1 MSYVTRV
8 ETHFIK
14 KSDPFYEW
22 ASNEFLLS
30 RNLYNRTLYIYRQAF
45 TGKHENISEFVDII
59 KDERFVKKF
68 DVRKRMAALNDYD
81 YRAMHK
87 SHSANQVIIQVD
99 TIWKAW
105 FKALNAYKKNPS
117 KFTGRPKMPKY
128 KKEGV
133 PNILIYEQDDA
144 RIQKDGS
151 INISKTVKIPVFTKV
166 TKIQEVRLIPS
177 NNHIKVEIVYRKE
190 VDDKGLNKDNAL
202 GIDLGVNNLMAVTSN
217 EGSISILVN
226 GRPLKAINHYY
237 NKKKAHYTSI
247 LNKHGKKF
255 SKRLK
260 SLGAKRM
267 MKIKDYLHK
276 ASRRVVDMM
285 IDNNI
290 GTCVIGHNKD
300 WKQKV
305 NMGKKGNQNFVQ
317 IPFATAIDMLKYK
330 LEDVGGELI
339 EVNEAYTS
347 KCSFLDNIKI
357 GKHKDNEYGGIRGI
371 EIDGHKHRGLYRSVT
386 RGLINS
392 DINGSL
398 NIIKL
403 GTGKSFSVKS
413 NVFNPKKIDIK
424 VKPNPSLDR

>member
-8 ETHFIK
+8 ETHFIR
-14 KSDPFYEW
+14 KSDPFYDW
-22 ASNEFLLS
+22 ASEEFLKS
-30 RNLYNRTLYIYRQAF
+30 RNLYNKTLYIYRQAF
-45 TGKHENISEFVDII
+45 TGKHENIPDYIDII
-59 KDERFVKKF
+59 KDEKFVGKF
-68 DVRKRMAALNDYD
+68 DMFTRMAKLNDND

-87 SHSANQVIIQVD
+87 NHSANQVIAQVD

-133 PNILIYEQDDA
+133 PNILIYDQTDA
-144 RIQKDGS
+144 RLQKDGS

-202 GIDLGVNNLMAVTSN
+202 GIDLGLNNLMAVTSN
-217 EGSISILVN
+217 EGSISSLVN

-260 SLGAKRM
+260 KLEAKRM

-290 GTCVIGHNKD
+290 GTCVFGHNKG
-300 WKQKV
+300 WKQEINLGKV
-305 NMGKKGNQNFVQ
+305 INQNFVQ
-317 IPFATAIDMLKYK
+317 IPFNNLIQMIQYK
-330 LEDVGGELI
+330 IEDIGGEFI
-339 EVNEAYTS
+339 VKNEAYSS
-347 KCSFLDNIKI
+347 KCSFLDDEKI
-357 GKHKDNEYGGIRGI
+357 GKKKNYAGKRT
-371 EIDGHKHRGLYRSVT
+371 KRGLFVT
-386 RGLINS
+386 GNKKAINA

-398 NIIKL
+398 NIIRL

-413 NVFNPKKIDIK
+413 NVFNPTKIDVN
-424 VKPNPSLDR
+424 VKLSPAMDK

>member
-8 ETHFIK
+8 ETHFIR
-14 KSDPFYEW
+14 KSDPFYDW
-22 ASNEFLLS
+22 ASEEFLKS
-30 RNLYNRTLYIYRQAF
+30 RNLYNKTLYIYRQAF
-45 TGKHENISEFVDII
+45 TGKHENIPEFVDII
-59 KDERFVKKF
+59 KNDRFVGKF
-68 DVRKRMAALNDYD
+68 DVRKRMGELNDSD

-87 SHSANQVIIQVD
+87 SHSANQVIAQVD
-99 TIWKAW
+99 TNWKAW
-105 FKALNAYKKNPS
+105 FKALTAYKKNPS
-117 KFTGRPKMPKY
+117 NFTGRPKMPKY

-133 PNILIYEQDDA
+133 PNILIYDQDDA
-144 RIQKDGS
+144 RLQNDGS

-190 VDDKGLNKDNAL
+190 VDDKGLDKDNVL
-202 GIDLGVNNLMAVTSN
+202 GIDLGLNNLMAVTSN
-217 EGSISILVN
+217 EGSISSLVN

-260 SLGAKRM
+260 RLEAKRM

-290 GTCVIGHNKD
+290 GTCVFGHNKG
-300 WKQKV
+300 WKQEINLGKV
-305 NMGKKGNQNFVQ
+305 TNQNFVQ
-317 IPFATAIDMLKYK
+317 IPFNNLIQMVQYK
-330 LEDVGGELI
+330 IEDIGGEFI
-339 EVNEAYTS
+339 VKNEAYSS
-347 KCSFLDNIKI
+347 KCSFLDDEKI
-357 GKHKDNEYGGIRGI
+357 GKKKNYAGKRT
-371 EIDGHKHRGLYRSVT
+371 KRGLFVT
-386 RGLINS
+386 GNKKAINA

-413 NVFNPKKIDIK
+413 NVFNPTKIDVN
-424 VKPNPSLDR
+424 VKLSPAMDK

>member
-45 TGKHENISEFVDII
+45 TGKHENISEFTDII
-59 KDERFVKKF
+59 KNERFVKKF
-68 DVRKRMAALNDYD
+68 DIQKRMAKLNDKD

-87 SHSANQVIIQVD
+87 NHSANQVIVQVD
-99 TIWKAW
+99 TIWNSW
-105 FKALNAYKKNPS
+105 FKALKSYTKNPS

-133 PNILIYEQDDA
+133 PNILIYDDA
-144 RIQKDGS
+144 RLQEDGS
-151 INISKTVKIPVFTKV
+151 INISKTVKIPVFTKII
-166 TKIQEVRLIPS
+166 KLQEVRLIPS

-217 EGSISILVN
+217 EGSISSLVN

-260 SLGAKRM
+260 RLEAKRM

-290 GTCVIGHNKD
+290 GTCVFGHNKG
-300 WKQKV
+300 WKQEINLGKV
-305 NMGKKGNQNFVQ
+305 TNQNFVQ
-317 IPFATAIDMLKYK
+317 IPFNNLIQMVQYK
-330 LEDVGGELI
+330 IEDIGGEFI
-339 EVNEAYTS
+339 IKNEAYSS
-347 KCSFLDNIKI
+347 KCSFLDNEKI
-357 GKHKDNEYGGIRGI
+357 EKKKNYAGKRTK
-371 EIDGHKHRGLYRSVT
+371 RGLFVT
-386 RGLINS
+386 GNKKAINA

-403 GTGKSFSVKS
+403 GTGESFSVNT
-413 NVFNPKKIDIK
+413 NVFNPTKIDVNAK
-424 VKPNPSLDR
+424 LSPVMDK

>member
-14 KSDPFYEW
+14 KSDPFYDW
-22 ASNEFLLS
+22 ASEEFLKS

-45 TGKHENISEFVDII
+45 TGKHENIPDFIDII
-59 KDERFVKKF
+59 KDERFVGKF
-68 DVRKRMAALNDYD
+68 DIQKRMAKLNDFD

-87 SHSANQVIIQVD
+87 NHSANQVIVQVD

-133 PNILIYEQDDA
+133 PNILIYDDA
-144 RIQKDGS
+144 RLQEDGS
-151 INISKTVKIPVFTKV
+151 INISKTVKIPVFTKI
-166 TKIQEVRLIPS
+166 TKLQEVRLIPS
-177 NNHIKVEIVYRKE
+177 NNHIKVEIVYRKD
-190 VDDKGLNKDNAL
+190 VDDKGLDKDNAL

-260 SLGAKRM
+260 RLEAKRM

-285 IDNNI
+285 IVNDI
-290 GTCVIGHNKD
+290 GTCVFGHNKG
-300 WKQKV
+300 WKQEINLGKV
-305 NMGKKGNQNFVQ
+305 TNQNFVQ
-317 IPFATAIDMLKYK
+317 IPFNNLIQMVQYK
-330 LEDVGGELI
+330 IEDIGGEFI
-339 EVNEAYTS
+339 VKNEAYSS
-347 KCSFLDNIKI
+347 KCSFLDDEKI
-357 GKHKDNEYGGIRGI
+357 GKKKNYAGKRT
-371 EIDGHKHRGLYRSVT
+371 KRGLFVT
-386 RGLINS
+386 GDKKAINA

-413 NVFNPKKIDIK
+413 NVFNPTKIDVN
-424 VKPNPSLDR
+424 VKLSPAMDK

>member
-1 MSYVTRV
+1 MSFVTRV

-22 ASNEFLLS
+22 ASEEFLKS
-30 RNLYNRTLYIYRQAF
+30 RNLYNKTLYIYRQTF
-45 TGKHENISEFVDII
+45 TGKHENIPEYADII
-59 KDERFVKKF
+59 KDERFVGKF
-68 DVRKRMAALNDYD
+68 DIQKRMAKLNDSD

-87 SHSANQVIIQVD
+87 NHSANQVIVQVD

-105 FKALNAYKKNPS
+105 FKSLNAYKKNPS

-133 PNILIYEQDDA
+133 PNILIYDQTDA
-144 RIQKDGS
+144 RLQKDGS
-151 INISKTVKIPVFTKV
+151 INISKTVKIPVFTEV

-190 VDDKGLNKDNAL
+190 IDDKGLNKDNAL
-202 GIDLGVNNLMAVTSN
+202 GIDLGLNNLMAVTSN
-217 EGSISILVN
+217 EGSISSLVN

-260 SLGAKRM
+260 RLEAKRM

-285 IDNNI
+285 IDNDI
-290 GTCVIGHNKD
+290 GTCVFGHNKG
-300 WKQKV
+300 WKQEINLGKV
-305 NMGKKGNQNFVQ
+305 TNQNFVQ
-317 IPFATAIDMLKYK
+317 IPFNNLIQMIQYK
-330 LEDVGGELI
+330 IEDIGGEFI
-339 EVNEAYTS
+339 VKNEAYSS
-347 KCSFLDNIKI
+347 KCSFLDDEKI
-357 GKHKDNEYGGIRGI
+357 GKKKNYAGKRT
-371 EIDGHKHRGLYRSVT
+371 KRGLFVT
-386 RGLINS
+386 GNKKAINA

-413 NVFNPKKIDIK
+413 NVFNPTKIDVN
-424 VKPNPSLDR
+424 VKLSPAMDK

>member
-1 MSYVTRV
+1 MSFVTRV

-30 RNLYNRTLYIYRQAF
+30 RNLYNKTLYIYRQAF
-45 TGKHENISEFVDII
+45 TGKHENIPEYADII
-59 KDERFVKKF
+59 KDEKFVGKF
-68 DVRKRMAALNDYD
+68 DMITRMTKLNDID

-87 SHSANQVIIQVD
+87 NHSAQHVIGQVD

-133 PNILIYEQDDA
+133 PNMLVYDQLDA
-144 RIQKDGS
+144 RLQKDGS
-151 INISKTVKIPVFTKV
+151 INISKSVKIPIFTKV

-202 GIDLGVNNLMAVTSN
+202 GIDLGLNNLMAVTSN
-217 EGSISILVN
+217 EGSISSLVN

-260 SLGAKRM
+260 RLEAKRM

-290 GTCVIGHNKD
+290 GTCVFGHNKG
-300 WKQKV
+300 WKQEINLGKV
-305 NMGKKGNQNFVQ
+305 TNQNFVQ
-317 IPFATAIDMLKYK
+317 IPFNNLIQMVQYK
-330 LEDVGGELI
+330 IEDIGGEI
-339 EVNEAYTS
+339 IVKNEAYSS
-347 KCSFLDNIKI
+347 KCSFLDDEKI
-357 GKHKDNEYGGIRGI
+357 GKKKNYAGKRT
-371 EIDGHKHRGLYRSVT
+371 KRGLFVT
-386 RGLINS
+386 GNKKAINA

-413 NVFNPKKIDIK
+413 NVFNPKKIDVN
-424 VKPNPSLDR
+424 VKLSPAMDK

>member
-14 KSDPFYEW
+14 KSDPFYDW
-22 ASNEFLLS
+22 ASEEFLKS
-30 RNLYNRTLYIYRQAF
+30 RNLYNKTLYIYRQAF
-45 TGKHENISEFVDII
+45 TGKHENIPDFIDII
-59 KDERFVKKF
+59 KDERFVGKF
-68 DVRKRMAALNDYD
+68 DVKKRMGELNDSD

-87 SHSANQVIIQVD
+87 NHSAQQVIAQVD

-133 PNILIYEQDDA
+133 LNILIYDDA
-144 RIQKDGS
+144 SLQKDGS

-190 VDDKGLNKDNAL
+190 VDDKGLNKDNVL
-202 GIDLGVNNLMAVTSN
+202 GVDLGLNNLMAVTSN
-217 EGSISILVN
+217 EGSISSLVN

-260 SLGAKRM
+260 RLEAKRM

-290 GTCVIGHNKD
+290 GTCVFGHNKG
-300 WKQKV
+300 WKQEINLGKV
-305 NMGKKGNQNFVQ
+305 TNQNFVQ
-317 IPFATAIDMLKYK
+317 IPFNNLIQMVQYK
-330 LEDVGGELI
+330 IEDIGGEFI
-339 EVNEAYTS
+339 VKNEAYSLSLCLPILILS
-347 KCSFLDNIKI
+347 KNEHLEEYASFLTMSMEEK
-357 GKHKDNEYGGIRGI
+357 E
-371 EIDGHKHRGLYRSVT
+371 ELS
-386 RGLINS
+386 
-392 DINGSL
+392 
-398 NIIKL
+398 
-403 GTGKSFSVKS
+403 
-413 NVFNPKKIDIK
+413 
-424 VKPNPSLDR
+424 

>member
-8 ETHFIK
+8 ETHFIR
-14 KSDPFYEW
+14 KSDPFYDW
-22 ASNEFLLS
+22 ASEEFLKS
-30 RNLYNRTLYIYRQAF
+30 RNLYNKTLYIYRQAF
-45 TGKHENISEFVDII
+45 TGKHENIPEFVDII
-59 KDERFVKKF
+59 KNERFVKKF
-68 DVRKRMAALNDYD
+68 DIQKRMAKLNDSD

-87 SHSANQVIIQVD
+87 NHSANQVIVQVD
-99 TIWKAW
+99 TIWNSW
-105 FKALNAYKKNPS
+105 FKALKSYTKNPS

-133 PNILIYEQDDA
+133 PNILIYDQTDA
-144 RIQKDGS
+144 RLQKDGS
-151 INISKTVKIPVFTKV
+151 INISKTVKIPVFTKI
-166 TKIQEVRLIPS
+166 TKLQEVRLIPS

-202 GIDLGVNNLMAVTSN
+202 GIDLGLNNLMAVTSN
-217 EGSISILVN
+217 EGSISSLVN

-260 SLGAKRM
+260 RLEAKRM

-290 GTCVIGHNKD
+290 GTCVFGHNKG
-300 WKQKV
+300 WKQEINLGKV
-305 NMGKKGNQNFVQ
+305 TNQNFVQ
-317 IPFATAIDMLKYK
+317 IPFNNLIQMVQYK
-330 LEDVGGELI
+330 IEDIGGEFI
-339 EVNEAYTS
+339 VKNEAYSS
-347 KCSFLDNIKI
+347 KCSFLDDEKI
-357 GKHKDNEYGGIRGI
+357 GKKKNYAGKRT
-371 EIDGHKHRGLYRSVT
+371 KRGLFVT
-386 RGLINS
+386 GDKKAINA

-413 NVFNPKKIDIK
+413 NVFNPTKIDVN
-424 VKPNPSLDR
+424 VKLSPAMDK

>member
-45 TGKHENISEFVDII
+45 TGKHENIPDFIDII
-59 KDERFVKKF
+59 KDERFVGKF
-68 DVRKRMAALNDYD
+68 EVRKRMGELNDSD

-87 SHSANQVIIQVD
+87 SHSANQVIAQVD

-105 FKALNAYKKNPS
+105 FKALNAYKKNTS

-133 PNILIYEQDDA
+133 PNILIYDDA
-144 RIQKDGS
+144 KLQNDGS

-166 TKIQEVRLIPS
+166 SKIQEVRLIPS
-177 NNHIKVEIVYRKE
+177 NNHIKVEIVYHKE

-202 GIDLGVNNLMAVTSN
+202 GIDLGLNNLMAVTSN
-217 EGSISILVN
+217 EGSISSLVN

-260 SLGAKRM
+260 RLEAKRM

-285 IDNNI
+285 IDNDI
-290 GTCVIGHNKD
+290 GTCVFGHNKG
-300 WKQKV
+300 WKQEINLGKV
-305 NMGKKGNQNFVQ
+305 TNQNFVQ
-317 IPFATAIDMLKYK
+317 IPFNNLIQMVQYK
-330 LEDVGGELI
+330 IEDIGGEFI
-339 EVNEAYTS
+339 VKNEAYSS
-347 KCSFLDNIKI
+347 KCSFLDDEKI
-357 GKHKDNEYGGIRGI
+357 GKKKNYAGKRT
-371 EIDGHKHRGLYRSVT
+371 KRGLFVT
-386 RGLINS
+386 GNKKAINA

-413 NVFNPKKIDIK
+413 NVFNPTKIDVN
-424 VKPNPSLDR
+424 VKLSPAMDK

>member
-1 MSYVTRV
+1 MSFVTRV
-8 ETHFIK
+8 ETHFIR
-14 KSDPFYEW
+14 KSDPFYDW

-45 TGKHENISEFVDII
+45 TGKHENIPEYSDII
-59 KDERFVKKF
+59 KNERFVGKF
-68 DVRKRMAALNDYD
+68 EVRKRMSKLNDID
-81 YRAMHK
+81 YRAIHK
-87 SHSANQVIIQVD
+87 SHSANQVIAQVD

-133 PNILIYEQDDA
+133 PNILIYDKDDA
-144 RIQKDGS
+144 RLQKDGS

-166 TKIQEVRLIPS
+166 TKLQEVRLIPS

-202 GIDLGVNNLMAVTSN
+202 GIDLGLNNLMAVTSN
-217 EGSISILVN
+217 EGSISSLVN

-260 SLGAKRM
+260 RLEAKRM

-276 ASRRVVDMM
+276 ASRRVVEMM
-285 IDNNI
+285 IDNDI
-290 GTCVIGHNKD
+290 GTCVFGHNKG
-300 WKQKV
+300 WKQEINLGKV
-305 NMGKKGNQNFVQ
+305 TNQNFVQ
-317 IPFATAIDMLKYK
+317 IPFNNLIQMVQYK
-330 LEDVGGELI
+330 IEDIGGEFI
-339 EVNEAYTS
+339 VKNEAYSS
-347 KCSFLDNIKI
+347 KCSFLDDEKI
-357 GKHKDNEYGGIRGI
+357 GKKKNYAGKRT
-371 EIDGHKHRGLYRSVT
+371 KRGLFVT
-386 RGLINS
+386 GNKKAINA

-413 NVFNPKKIDIK
+413 NVFNPTKIDVN
-424 VKPNPSLDR
+424 VKLSPAMDK

>member
-14 KSDPFYEW
+14 KSDPFYDW
-22 ASNEFLLS
+22 ASEEFLKS

-45 TGKHENISEFVDII
+45 TGKHENIPDFIDII
-59 KDERFVKKF
+59 KDERFVGKF
-68 DVRKRMAALNDYD
+68 EVRKRMGELNDSD
-81 YRAMHK
+81 YRAIHK
-87 SHSANQVIIQVD
+87 SHSANQVIAQVD

-105 FKALNAYKKNPS
+105 FKALNAYKKIPS

-133 PNILIYEQDDA
+133 PNILIYDDTSL
-144 RIQKDGS
+144 QKDGS

-166 TKIQEVRLIPS
+166 IKIQEVRLIPS
-177 NNHIKVEIVYRKE
+177 NNHVKVEIVYRKE

-202 GIDLGVNNLMAVTSN
+202 GIDLGLNNLMAVTSN
-217 EGSISILVN
+217 EGSISSLVN

-260 SLGAKRM
+260 RLEAKRM

-290 GTCVIGHNKD
+290 GTCVFGHNKG
-300 WKQKV
+300 WKQEINLGKV
-305 NMGKKGNQNFVQ
+305 TNQNFVQ
-317 IPFATAIDMLKYK
+317 IPFNNLIQMVQYK
-330 LEDVGGELI
+330 IEDIGGEFI
-339 EVNEAYTS
+339 VKNEAYSS
-347 KCSFLDNIKI
+347 KCSFLDDEKI
-357 GKHKDNEYGGIRGI
+357 GKKKNYAGKRT
-371 EIDGHKHRGLYRSVT
+371 KRGLFVT
-386 RGLINS
+386 GNKKAINA

-413 NVFNPKKIDIK
+413 NVFNPTKINVN
-424 VKPNPSLDR
+424 VKLSPAMDK

>member
-1 MSYVTRV
+1 MDFVTRV

-30 RNLYNRTLYIYRQAF
+30 RNLYNRVLYIYRQAF
-45 TGKHENISEFVDII
+45 TGKHENIPEYADII
-59 KDERFVKKF
+59 KDERFVGKF
-68 DVRKRMAALNDYD
+68 DMQKRMAKLNDSD

-87 SHSANQVIIQVD
+87 NHSAQKVIAQVD
-99 TIWKAW
+99 TNWKSW
-105 FKALNAYKKNPS
+105 LSSLKEYKKGNTGH
-117 KFTGRPKMPKY
+117 TGRPKMPKY
-128 KKEGV
+128 KKEGI
-133 PNILIYEQDDA
+133 PNMLVYDKEDA
-144 RIQKDGS
+144 KLQKDGS
-151 INISKTVKIPVFTKV
+151 INISKTVKIPVFTKI
-166 TKIQEVRLIPS
+166 TKLQEVRLIPS

-202 GIDLGVNNLMAVTSN
+202 GIDLGLNNLMAVTSN
-217 EGSISILVN
+217 EGSISSLVN

-237 NKKKAHYTSI
+237 NKKMAHYTSI

-260 SLGAKRM
+260 RLEAKRM

-290 GTCVIGHNKD
+290 GTCVIGYNKK
-300 WKQKV
+300 WKQEINLGKV
-305 NMGKKGNQNFVQ
+305 NNQNFVQ
-317 IPFATAIDMLKYK
+317 IPFNNLIQMVQYK
-330 LEDVGGELI
+330 IEDIGGEFI
-339 EVNEAYTS
+339 VKNEAYSS
-347 KCSFLDNIKI
+347 KCSFLDNEKI
-357 GKHKDNEYGGIRGI
+357 GKKKNYAGKRT
-371 EIDGHKHRGLYRSVT
+371 KRGLFVT
-386 RGLINS
+386 GNKKAINA

-424 VKPNPSLDR
+424 VKPNPSQDR

>member
-8 ETHFIK
+8 ETHFIR
-14 KSDPFYEW
+14 KSDPFYDW
-22 ASNEFLLS
+22 ASEEFLKS

-45 TGKHENISEFVDII
+45 TGKHENISEFADII
-59 KDERFVKKF
+59 KDERFVGKF
-68 DVRKRMAALNDYD
+68 EVRKRMAKLNDND

-87 SHSANQVIIQVD
+87 NHSANQVIAQVD
-99 TIWKAW
+99 TIWQAW
-105 FKALNAYKKNPS
+105 FKALKSYTKNPS

-151 INISKTVKIPVFTKV
+151 INISKTVKIPVFTKI
-166 TKIQEVRLIPS
+166 TKLQEVRLIPS

-202 GIDLGVNNLMAVTSN
+202 GIDLGLNNLMAVTSN
-217 EGSISILVN
+217 EGSISSLVN

-255 SKRLK
+255 SKRMKRLE
-260 SLGAKRM
+260 AKRM

-276 ASRRVVDMM
+276 ASRRVIDMM

-290 GTCVIGHNKD
+290 GTCVFGHNKG
-300 WKQKV
+300 WKQEINLGKV
-305 NMGKKGNQNFVQ
+305 TNQNFVQ
-317 IPFATAIDMLKYK
+317 IPFNNLIQMVQYK
-330 LEDVGGELI
+330 IEDIGGEFI
-339 EVNEAYTS
+339 IKNEAYSS
-347 KCSFLDNIKI
+347 KCSFLDDEKI
-357 GKHKDNEYGGIRGI
+357 GKKKNYAGKRT
-371 EIDGHKHRGLYRSVT
+371 KRGLFVT
-386 RGLINS
+386 GDKKAINA

-413 NVFNPKKIDIK
+413 NVFNPTKIDVN
-424 VKPNPSLDR
+424 VKLSPAMDK

>member
-1 MSYVTRV
+1 MSFVTRV

-14 KSDPFYEW
+14 KSDPFYDW
-22 ASNEFLLS
+22 ASEEFLLS
-30 RNLYNRTLYIYRQAF
+30 RNLYNKTLYIYRQAF
-45 TGKHENISEFVDII
+45 TGKHENIPDFIDII
-59 KDERFVKKF
+59 KDDRFVGKF
-68 DVRKRMAALNDYD
+68 DIQKRMVKLNDSD

-87 SHSANQVIIQVD
+87 NHSARQVISQVD

-133 PNILIYEQDDA
+133 PNILIYDKEDA
-144 RIQKDGS
+144 RLQEDGS
-151 INISKTVKIPVFTKV
+151 INISKTVKIPVFTKI
-166 TKIQEVRLIPS
+166 TKLQEVRLIPS

-202 GIDLGVNNLMAVTSN
+202 GVDLGLNNLMAVTSN
-217 EGSISILVN
+217 EGSISSLVN

-260 SLGAKRM
+260 RLEAKRM

-290 GTCVIGHNKD
+290 GTCVFGHNKG
-300 WKQKV
+300 WKQEINLGKV
-305 NMGKKGNQNFVQ
+305 TNQNFVQ
-317 IPFATAIDMLKYK
+317 IPFNNLIQMVQYK
-330 LEDVGGELI
+330 IEDIGGEFI
-339 EVNEAYTS
+339 VKNEAYSS
-347 KCSFLDNIKI
+347 KCSFLDDEKI
-357 GKHKDNEYGGIRGI
+357 GKKKNYAGKRT
-371 EIDGHKHRGLYRSVT
+371 KRGLFVT
-386 RGLINS
+386 SNKKAINA

-398 NIIKL
+398 NIIRL
-403 GTGKSFSVKS
+403 GTGKSFPVKS
-413 NVFNPKKIDIK
+413 NVFNPTKIDVN
-424 VKPNPSLDR
+424 VKLSPAMDK

>member
-8 ETHFIK
+8 ETHFIR
-14 KSDPFYEW
+14 KSDPFYDW
-22 ASNEFLLS
+22 ASEEFLKS
-30 RNLYNRTLYIYRQAF
+30 RNLYNKTLYIYRQAF
-45 TGKHENISEFVDII
+45 TGKHENIPEFVDII
-59 KDERFVKKF
+59 KNDRFVGKF
-68 DVRKRMAALNDYD
+68 DVRKRMGELNDSD

-87 SHSANQVIIQVD
+87 SHSANQVIAQVD
-99 TIWKAW
+99 TNWKAW
-105 FKALNAYKKNPS
+105 FKALTAYKKNPS
-117 KFTGRPKMPKY
+117 NFTGRPKMPKY

-133 PNILIYEQDDA
+133 PNILIYDQDDA
-144 RIQKDGS
+144 RLQKDGS

-190 VDDKGLNKDNAL
+190 VDDKGLDKDNVL
-202 GIDLGVNNLMAVTSN
+202 GIDLGLNNLMAVTSN
-217 EGSISILVN
+217 EGSISSLVN

-260 SLGAKRM
+260 RLEAKRM

-290 GTCVIGHNKD
+290 GTCVLGHNKG
-300 WKQKV
+300 WKQEINLGKV
-305 NMGKKGNQNFVQ
+305 TNQNFVQ
-317 IPFATAIDMLKYK
+317 IPFNNLMQMIQYK
-330 LEDVGGELI
+330 IEDIGGEFI
-339 EVNEAYTS
+339 VKNEAYSS
-347 KCSFLDNIKI
+347 KCSFLDDEKI
-357 GKHKDNEYGGIRGI
+357 GKKKNYAGKRT
-371 EIDGHKHRGLYRSVT
+371 KRGLFVT
-386 RGLINS
+386 GNKKAINA

-413 NVFNPKKIDIK
+413 NVFNPTKIDVN
-424 VKPNPSLDR
+424 VKLSPAMDK

>member
-1 MSYVTRV
+1 MSFVTRV

-14 KSDPFYEW
+14 KSDPFYDW

-45 TGKHENISEFVDII
+45 TGKHENIPEYADII
-59 KDERFVKKF
+59 KNERFIGKF
-68 DVRKRMAALNDYD
+68 DMQKRMAKLNDSD

-87 SHSANQVIIQVD
+87 NHSAQKVIAQVD
-99 TIWKAW
+99 TNWKSW
-105 FKALNAYKKNPS
+105 LSSLKEYKKGNTGH
-117 KFTGRPKMPKY
+117 TGRPKMPKY

-133 PNILIYEQDDA
+133 PNILIYDKEDA
-144 RIQKDGS
+144 KLQKDGS
-151 INISKTVKIPVFTKV
+151 INISKTVKIPIFTKI
-166 TKIQEVRLIPS
+166 TKLQEVRLIPS

-190 VDDKGLNKDNAL
+190 IDDKGLNENNAL
-202 GIDLGVNNLMAVTSN
+202 GIDLGLNNLMAVTSN

-260 SLGAKRM
+260 RLEAKRM

-290 GTCVIGHNKD
+290 GTCVIGHNKG
-300 WKQKV
+300 WKQEINLGKV
-305 NMGKKGNQNFVQ
+305 TNQNFVQ
-317 IPFATAIDMLKYK
+317 IPFNNLMQMVRYK
-330 LEDVGGELI
+330 IEDIGGEFI
-339 EVNEAYTS
+339 VKNEAYSS
-347 KCSFLDNIKI
+347 KCSFLDDEKI
-357 GKHKDNEYGGIRGI
+357 GKKKNYAGKRT
-371 EIDGHKHRGLYRSVT
+371 KRGLFVT
-386 RGLINS
+386 GNKKAINA

-413 NVFNPKKIDIK
+413 NVFNPTKIDVN
-424 VKPNPSLDR
+424 VKLSPAMDK

>member
-1 MSYVTRV
+1 MSFVTRV

-14 KSDPFYEW
+14 KTDPFYDW

-45 TGKHENISEFVDII
+45 TGKHENIPEYADII
-59 KDERFVKKF
+59 KNERFVGKF
-68 DVRKRMAALNDYD
+68 EVRKRMGELNDSD

-87 SHSANQVIIQVD
+87 SHSANQVIAQVD

-133 PNILIYEQDDA
+133 PNILIYDKDDA
-144 RIQKDGS
+144 RLQKDGS

-177 NNHIKVEIVYRKE
+177 NNHIKVEIVYHKE
-190 VDDKGLNKDNAL
+190 VDDKGLDKDNAL
-202 GIDLGVNNLMAVTSN
+202 GIDLGLNNLMAVTSN
-217 EGSISILVN
+217 EGSISSLVN

-260 SLGAKRM
+260 RLEAKRM

-290 GTCVIGHNKD
+290 GTCVFGHNKG
-300 WKQKV
+300 WKQEINLGKV
-305 NMGKKGNQNFVQ
+305 TNQNFVQ
-317 IPFATAIDMLKYK
+317 IPFNNLIQMVQYK
-330 LEDVGGELI
+330 IEDIGGEFI
-339 EVNEAYTS
+339 VKNEAYSS
-347 KCSFLDNIKI
+347 KCSFLDDEKI
-357 GKHKDNEYGGIRGI
+357 GKKKNYAGKRT
-371 EIDGHKHRGLYRSVT
+371 KRGLFVT
-386 RGLINS
+386 GNKKAINA

-413 NVFNPKKIDIK
+413 NVFNPKKIDVN
-424 VKPNPSLDR
+424 VKLSPVMDK

>member
-1 MSYVTRV
+1 MSFVTRV

-14 KSDPFYEW
+14 KTDPFYDW

-45 TGKHENISEFVDII
+45 TGKHENIPEFVDII
-59 KDERFVKKF
+59 KNERFVKKF
-68 DVRKRMAALNDYD
+68 DMQKRMAKLNDKD

-87 SHSANQVIIQVD
+87 NHSANQVIVQVD
-99 TIWKAW
+99 NNWKSW
-105 FKALNAYKKNPS
+105 LSSLKEYKKGNTGH
-117 KFTGRPKMPKY
+117 TGRPKMPKY
-128 KKEGV
+128 KKEGI
-133 PNILIYEQDDA
+133 PNMLVYDQTDA
-144 RIQKDGS
+144 RLQKDGS
-151 INISKTVKIPVFTKV
+151 INISKTIKIPVFTKV

-177 NNHIKVEIVYRKE
+177 NNHIKVIIVYRKE
-190 VDDKGLNKDNAL
+190 IDDKGLNKDNAL
-202 GIDLGVNNLMAVTSN
+202 GIDLGLNNLMAVTSN
-217 EGSISILVN
+217 EGSISSLVN

-260 SLGAKRM
+260 RMEAKRM

-330 LEDVGGELI
+330 LEDVGGKLI

-347 KCSFLDNIKI
+347 KCSFLDNVKI
-357 GKHKDNEYGGIRGI
+357 GKHKDDEYGGKRGI
-371 EIDGHKHRGLYRSVT
+371 VIKGHKCRGLYRSVT
-386 RGLINS
+386 KGLINS

-424 VKPNPSLDR
+424 VKPNPSQDR

>member
-14 KSDPFYEW
+14 KSDPFYDW
-22 ASNEFLLS
+22 ASDEFQKS

-45 TGKHENISEFVDII
+45 TGKHENIPEFVDII
-59 KDERFVKKF
+59 KDERFVGKF
-68 DVRKRMAALNDYD
+68 EVRKRMGELNDID

-87 SHSANQVIIQVD
+87 SHSANQVIAQVD

-133 PNILIYEQDDA
+133 PNILIYDDT
-144 RIQKDGS
+144 RLQEDGS
-151 INISKTVKIPVFTKV
+151 INISKSVKIPVFTKV

-177 NNHIKVEIVYRKE
+177 NNNIKVEIVYRKE

-202 GIDLGVNNLMAVTSN
+202 GIDLGLNNLMAVTSN
-217 EGSISILVN
+217 EGSISSLVN

-260 SLGAKRM
+260 KTGS
-267 MKIKDYLHK
+267 K
-276 ASRRVVDMM
+276 AHDE
-285 IDNNI
+285 N
-290 GTCVIGHNKD
+290 
-300 WKQKV
+300 
-305 NMGKKGNQNFVQ
+305 
-317 IPFATAIDMLKYK
+317 
-330 LEDVGGELI
+330 
-339 EVNEAYTS
+339 
-347 KCSFLDNIKI
+347 
-357 GKHKDNEYGGIRGI
+357 
-371 EIDGHKHRGLYRSVT
+371 
-386 RGLINS
+386 
-392 DINGSL
+392 
-398 NIIKL
+398 
-403 GTGKSFSVKS
+403 
-413 NVFNPKKIDIK
+413 
-424 VKPNPSLDR
+424 

>member
-8 ETHFIK
+8 ETHFVK
-14 KSDPFYEW
+14 KSDPFYDW
-22 ASNEFLLS
+22 ASEEFLLS

-45 TGKHENISEFVDII
+45 TGKHENIPDFIDII
-59 KDERFVKKF
+59 KDERFVGKF
-68 DVRKRMAALNDYD
+68 EVRKRMGELNDID

-87 SHSANQVIIQVD
+87 NHSAQQVIAQVD

-105 FKALNAYKKNPS
+105 FKSLNAYKKNPS

-133 PNILIYEQDDA
+133 PNILIYDYLDA
-144 RIQKDGS
+144 KLQKDGS

-202 GIDLGVNNLMAVTSN
+202 GIDLGLNNLMAVTSN
-217 EGSISILVN
+217 EGSISSLVN
-226 GRPLKAINHYY
+226 GRPLKAINNYY

-260 SLGAKRM
+260 RLEAKRM

-290 GTCVIGHNKD
+290 GTCVIGHNKG
-300 WKQKV
+300 WKQEINLGKV
-305 NMGKKGNQNFVQ
+305 TNQNFVQ
-317 IPFATAIDMLKYK
+317 IPFNNLIQMVQYK
-330 LEDVGGELI
+330 IEDIGGEFI
-339 EVNEAYTS
+339 VKNEAYSS
-347 KCSFLDNIKI
+347 KCSFLDDEKI
-357 GKHKDNEYGGIRGI
+357 GKKNNYAGKRT
-371 EIDGHKHRGLYRSVT
+371 KRGLFVT
-386 RGLINS
+386 GNKKAINA

-413 NVFNPKKIDIK
+413 NVFNPTKIDVN
-424 VKPNPSLDR
+424 VKLSPAMDK

>member
-1 MSYVTRV
+1 MSFVTRV

-14 KSDPFYEW
+14 KSDPFYDW
-22 ASNEFLLS
+22 ASEEFLLS
-30 RNLYNRTLYIYRQAF
+30 RNLYNKTLYIYRQAF
-45 TGKHENISEFVDII
+45 TGKHENIPDFIDII
-59 KDERFVKKF
+59 KNERFVGKF
-68 DVRKRMAALNDYD
+68 DVMKRMGKLNDVD

-87 SHSANQVIIQVD
+87 SHSAEKVITQVD

-133 PNILIYEQDDA
+133 PNILIYDQMDA
-144 RIQKDGS
+144 RLQKDGS
-151 INISKTVKIPVFTKV
+151 INISKSVKIPVFTKV

-177 NNHIKVEIVYRKE
+177 NNHIKVEVVYRKE

-202 GIDLGVNNLMAVTSN
+202 GIDLGLNNLMAVTSN
-217 EGSISILVN
+217 EGSISSLVN

-260 SLGAKRM
+260 RLEAKRM

-290 GTCVIGHNKD
+290 GTCVFGHNKG
-300 WKQKV
+300 WKQEINLGKV
-305 NMGKKGNQNFVQ
+305 TNQNFVQ
-317 IPFATAIDMLKYK
+317 IPFNNLIQMVQYK
-330 LEDVGGELI
+330 IEDIGGEFI
-339 EVNEAYTS
+339 VKNEAYSS
-347 KCSFLDNIKI
+347 KCSFLDDEKI
-357 GKHKDNEYGGIRGI
+357 GKKKNYAGKRT
-371 EIDGHKHRGLYRSVT
+371 KRGLFVT
-386 RGLINS
+386 GNKKAINA

-398 NIIKL
+398 NIIRL

-413 NVFNPKKIDIK
+413 NVFNPTKIDVN
-424 VKPNPSLDR
+424 VKLSPAMDK

>member
-1 MSYVTRV
+1 MSFVTRV

-45 TGKHENISEFVDII
+45 TGKHENIPEYADII
-59 KDERFVKKF
+59 KNERFVGKF
-68 DVRKRMAALNDYD
+68 DMFTRMAKLNDSD

-87 SHSANQVIIQVD
+87 NHSANQVIAQVD

-128 KKEGV
+128 KKEGI
-133 PNILIYEQDDA
+133 PNILIYDDA
-144 RIQKDGS
+144 RLQEDGS
-151 INISKTVKIPVFTKV
+151 INISKTVKIPIFTKI
-166 TKIQEVRLIPS
+166 TKLQEVRLIPS

-202 GIDLGVNNLMAVTSN
+202 GIDLGLNNLMAVTSN

-260 SLGAKRM
+260 RLEAKRM

-276 ASRRVVDMM
+276 ASRKVVDMM

-300 WKQKV
+300 WKQKINLGKV
-305 NMGKKGNQNFVQ
+305 NNQNFVQ
-317 IPFATAIDMLKYK
+317 IPFNNLIQMVQYK
-330 LEDVGGELI
+330 IEDIGGEFI
-339 EVNEAYTS
+339 VKNEAYSS
-347 KCSFLDNIKI
+347 KCSFLDDEKI
-357 GKHKDNEYGGIRGI
+357 GKKKNYAGKRT
-371 EIDGHKHRGLYRSVT
+371 KRGLFVT
-386 RGLINS
+386 GNKKAINA

-413 NVFNPKKIDIK
+413 NVFNPKKIDVK
-424 VKPNPSLDR
+424 VKPNPSQDR

>member
-8 ETHFIK
+8 ETHFIR
-14 KSDPFYEW
+14 KSDPFYDW
-22 ASNEFLLS
+22 ASEEFLKS
-30 RNLYNRTLYIYRQAF
+30 RNLYNKTLYIYRQVF
-45 TGKHENISEFVDII
+45 TGKHENIPEFVDII
-59 KDERFVKKF
+59 KNDRFVGKF
-68 DVRKRMAALNDYD
+68 DIQKRMTKLNDSD

-87 SHSANQVIIQVD
+87 NHSAQKVITQVD

-117 KFTGRPKMPKY
+117 NFTGRPKIPKY

-133 PNILIYEQDDA
+133 PNILIYDETDA
-144 RIQKDGS
+144 RLQKDGS
-151 INISKTVKIPVFTKV
+151 INISMSVKIPVFTKV

-202 GIDLGVNNLMAVTSN
+202 GIDLGMNNLMAVTSN
-217 EGSISILVN
+217 EGSISSLVN

-260 SLGAKRM
+260 RLGAKRM

-290 GTCVIGHNKD
+290 GTCVLGHNKG
-300 WKQKV
+300 WKQEINLGKV
-305 NMGKKGNQNFVQ
+305 TNQNFVQ
-317 IPFATAIDMLKYK
+317 IPFNNLMQMVRYK
-330 LEDVGGELI
+330 IEDIGGEFI
-339 EVNEAYTS
+339 VKNEAYSS
-347 KCSFLDNIKI
+347 KCSFLDDEKI
-357 GKHKDNEYGGIRGI
+357 GKKKNYAGKRT
-371 EIDGHKHRGLYRSVT
+371 KRGLFVT
-386 RGLINS
+386 GNKKAINA

-413 NVFNPKKIDIK
+413 NVFNPTKIDVN
-424 VKPNPSLDR
+424 VKLSPVMDK

>member
-1 MSYVTRV
+1 MSFVTRV

-14 KSDPFYEW
+14 KTDPFYDW

-45 TGKHENISEFVDII
+45 TGKHENIPEFVDII
-59 KDERFVKKF
+59 KNERFVKKF

-87 SHSANQVIIQVD
+87 SHSAEQVIAQVD

-105 FKALNAYKKNPS
+105 FKALSAYKKNPS

-128 KKEGV
+128 KKEGI
-133 PNILIYEQDDA
+133 PNILIYDDA
-144 RIQKDGS
+144 RLQEDGS
-151 INISKTVKIPVFTKV
+151 INISKTVKIPIFTKI
-166 TKIQEVRLIPS
+166 TKLQEVRLIPS

-190 VDDKGLNKDNAL
+190 IDDKGLNKNNAL
-202 GIDLGVNNLMAVTSN
+202 GIDLGLNNLMAVTSN
-217 EGSISILVN
+217 EGSISSLVN

-260 SLGAKRM
+260 RLEAKRT

-290 GTCVIGHNKD
+290 GTCVIGHNKG
-300 WKQKV
+300 WKQQINLGKV
-305 NMGKKGNQNFVQ
+305 INQNFVQ
-317 IPFATAIDMLKYK
+317 IPFNNLIQMVQYK
-330 LEDVGGELI
+330 IEDIGGEFI
-339 EVNEAYTS
+339 IKNEAYSS
-347 KCSFLDNIKI
+347 KCSFLDDEKI
-357 GKHKDNEYGGIRGI
+357 EKKKNYSGKRTK
-371 EIDGHKHRGLYRSVT
+371 RGLFVT
-386 RGLINS
+386 GNKKAINA

-424 VKPNPSLDR
+424 VKPNPSQDR

>member
-8 ETHFIK
+8 ETHFIR
-14 KSDPFYEW
+14 KSDPFYDW
-22 ASNEFLLS
+22 ASEEFLKS
-30 RNLYNRTLYIYRQAF
+30 RNLYNKTLYIYRQAF
-45 TGKHENISEFVDII
+45 TGKHENIPDFIDII
-59 KDERFVKKF
+59 KDERFVGKF
-68 DVRKRMAALNDYD
+68 DVRKRMGELNDND

-87 SHSANQVIIQVD
+87 SHSANQVIAQVD

-105 FKALNAYKKNPS
+105 FKGLNAYKKNPS

-133 PNILIYEQDDA
+133 PNILIYDDA
-144 RIQKDGS
+144 KLQNDGS

-190 VDDKGLNKDNAL
+190 VDDKGLDKDNAL
-202 GIDLGVNNLMAVTSN
+202 GIDLGLNNLMAVTSN
-217 EGSISILVN
+217 EGSISSLVN

-247 LNKHGKKF
+247 LNKHEKKF

-260 SLGAKRM
+260 RLEAKRM

-290 GTCVIGHNKD
+290 GTCVIGHNKG
-300 WKQKV
+300 WKQEINLGKV
-305 NMGKKGNQNFVQ
+305 TNQNFVQ
-317 IPFATAIDMLKYK
+317 IPFNNLIQMVQYK
-330 LEDVGGELI
+330 IEDIGGEFI
-339 EVNEAYTS
+339 VKNEAYSS
-347 KCSFLDNIKI
+347 KCSFLDDEKI
-357 GKHKDNEYGGIRGI
+357 GKKKTYAGKRT
-371 EIDGHKHRGLYRSVT
+371 KRGLFVT
-386 RGLINS
+386 GNKKAINA

-413 NVFNPKKIDIK
+413 NVFNPTKIDVN
-424 VKPNPSLDR
+424 VKLNPAMDK

>member
-1 MSYVTRV
+1 MSFVTRV

-22 ASNEFLLS
+22 AFNEFLLS

-45 TGKHENISEFVDII
+45 TGKHENIPEYADII
-59 KDERFVKKF
+59 KNERFVGKF
-68 DVRKRMAALNDYD
+68 DMFTRMAKLNDND

-87 SHSANQVIIQVD
+87 NHSARQVIAQVD

-133 PNILIYEQDDA
+133 PNILIYDKEDA
-144 RIQKDGS
+144 KLQKDGS
-151 INISKTVKIPVFTKV
+151 INISKTVKIPVFTKI
-166 TKIQEVRLIPS
+166 TKLQEVRLIPS
-177 NNHIKVEIVYRKE
+177 NNHIKAEIVYRKE

-202 GIDLGVNNLMAVTSN
+202 GIDLGLNNLMAVTSN
-217 EGSISILVN
+217 EGSISSLVN

-260 SLGAKRM
+260 RLEAKRT

-290 GTCVIGHNKD
+290 GTCVIGHNKG
-300 WKQKV
+300 WKQEINLGKV
-305 NMGKKGNQNFVQ
+305 TNQNFVQ
-317 IPFATAIDMLKYK
+317 IPFKNLIQMVQYK
-330 LEDVGGELI
+330 IEDIGGEFI
-339 EVNEAYTS
+339 VKNEAYSS
-347 KCSFLDNIKI
+347 KCSFLDNEKI
-357 GKHKDNEYGGIRGI
+357 GKKKNYAGKRT
-371 EIDGHKHRGLYRSVT
+371 KRGLFVT
-386 RGLINS
+386 GNKKAINA

-403 GTGKSFSVKS
+403 GTGKSFPVKS
-413 NVFNPKKIDIK
+413 NVFNPKKIDVN
-424 VKPNPSLDR
+424 VKLSPAMDK